1 MAKVPRWIEKL
12 SRSYQDEF
20 QKAQWIEIALT
31 SVEKGSLKG
40 SIDKNLSRI
49 CQEAVEL
56 EENEF
61 FKEWKNT

>member
-12 SRSYQDEF
+12 PRSYQDEF

-31 SVEKGSLKG
+31 FVKKGSLRG
-40 SIDKNLSRI
+40 SIDKNLLRI
-49 CQEAVEL
+49 YREAIEL

>member
-12 SRSYQDEF
+12 SRSYRDEF

-31 SVEKGSLKG
+31 FVKKGSLRG
-40 SIDKNLSRI
+40 SIDKNLLRI
-49 CQEAVEL
+49 YREAIEL